1 MKTYFKAASWIP
13 VAGIIASSAVHA
25 NDSFNAE
32 LGHFVGSGALAS
44 ATTVVVDKYAP
55 KVKRPALTG
64 FAFGASVAVIGE
76 AVDRATGGRF
86 SMLDVVVGTAGAA
99 VGAYATDQWYI
110 APKLNIQKGETTCGV
125 VATHR
130 F

>member
-1 MKTYFKAASWIP
+1 MRTSIKLAKWIS
-13 VAGIIASSAVHA
+13 VAGMIASSAAHA

-32 LGHFVGSGALAS
+32 LSHFIGSGALAS

-55 KVKRPALTG
+55 TVKRPVLTG
-64 FAFGASVAVIGE
+64 FAFSASVAVIGE
-76 AVDRATGGRF
+76 AIDRAKGNQF
-86 SMLDVVVGTAGAA
+86 SILDVVVGTAGAA

-110 APKLNIQKGETTCGV
+110 APKLNVQKEETACGV